1 MLLQDSHLRRGILF
15 LYFCCHLQDYGKFG
29 IIDMDDKQK
38 LFRLTKRLQS
48 DGGRTQPTQRVT
60 SARQGRQYTNMDT
73 VTAQM
78 KAQMLDGNAALLDL
92 ASEPDEGLLMQV
104 RAYFI
109 SSLFAAQKPFY
120 GTCVITS
127 KQDWLVARICSLFW
141 CILLCNKDRTH
152 MCACSWTLRLKL
164 LQHTHSND
172 PHTARGDCQM
182 R

>member
-1 MLLQDSHLRRGILF
+1 
-15 LYFCCHLQDYGKFG
+15 
-29 IIDMDDKQK
+29 MDDKQK

-48 DGGRTQPTQRVT
+48 DGGRVQGAVASDRSQPTQRVT
-60 SARQGRQYTNMDT
+60 SARHGRQYTNMDT

-92 ASEPDEGLLMQV
+92 ANEPDEGLLMQV

-109 SSLFAAQKPFY
+109 SSLITAQKPFC
-120 GTCVITS
+120 GIHVVIS
-127 KQDWLVARICSLFW
+127 QQDWLGAKFIYLLW
-141 CILLCNKDRTH
+141 CIAQCNNYRTQ
-152 MCACSWTLRLKL
+152 MCACSWTLRLKI
-164 LQHTHSND
+164 LQPTNSID